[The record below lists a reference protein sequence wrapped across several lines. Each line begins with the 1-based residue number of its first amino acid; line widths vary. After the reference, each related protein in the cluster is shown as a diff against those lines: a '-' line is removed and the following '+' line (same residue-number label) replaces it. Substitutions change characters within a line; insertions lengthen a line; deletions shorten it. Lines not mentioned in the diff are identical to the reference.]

1 MLSMTA
7 PVLSDPNRNVMTTLK
22 RLNAAL
28 LTASLLAMP
37 AADAATMTKAD
48 DQAGKA
54 RPVAAAKTKFG
65 KS

>member
-1 MLSMTA
+1 
-7 PVLSDPNRNVMTTLK
+7 MTTLK